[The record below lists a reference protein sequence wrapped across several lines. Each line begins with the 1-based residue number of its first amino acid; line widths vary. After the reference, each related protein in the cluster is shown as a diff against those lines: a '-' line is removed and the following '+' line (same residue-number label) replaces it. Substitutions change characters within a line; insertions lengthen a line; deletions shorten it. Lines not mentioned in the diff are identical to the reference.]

1 MLDWMEGLGEGVL
14 SYFWDEEDGVKYE
27 NIVPLLTAYAASRA
41 EDSDTISGFLG
52 LNTPQPTGYM
62 GGIPDYTYKRELV
75 PNAFTSNERDNAG
88 AFTPANGPAAPRRP
102 GSAGRR
108 YFTDGVFAPT
118 VAATAEDAE
127 DGEDGEDG
135 GDGEDIV
142 VVDGVAINSSTGQP
156 VVLSDGAITTTEGTD
171 SEYTEL
177 AGGGLASFAGGG
189 QPSGS
194 AIGKYRAAYDLYQ
207 ARLQNASTPEERAE
221 IEAFWK
227 EHLVNYDPAVIAA
240 SINMRA
246 ARNAPSQAS
255 QAPPPQRQRQR
266 SWDWKNRRPTGHA
279 GGGLASL
286 KSRGYYLGGRTDGMA
301 DQVPAT
307 IDQKQPARLSDG
319 EFVVPA
325 DVVSHLG
332 NGSSNAGADQLF
344 SMMDRVRKARTG
356 RKSQGKEINPQRY
369 LG

>member
-1 MLDWMEGLGEGVL
+1 MPPWLSGLLGFGASAAQGLGSMAKDYV
-14 SYFWDEEDGVKYE
+14 WDSSTGDVKWD
-27 NIVPLLTAYAASRA
+27 NIASLVGMYGASRSD
-41 EDSDTISGFLG
+41 DSESIAQLMG
-52 LNTPQPTGYM
+52 LSTPKPTGYM
-62 GGIPDYTYKRELV
+62 GGIPDYTYERDLV

-88 AFTPANGPAAPRRP
+88 LMSLDEEEAKIPRRP
-102 GSAGRR
+102 GGRGRR
-108 YFTDGVFAPT
+108 YFTDGKFNPV
-118 VAATAEDAE
+118 
-127 DGEDGEDG
+127 GEE
-135 GDGEDIV
+135 
-142 VVDGVAINSSTGQP
+142 
-156 VVLSDGAITTTEGTD
+156 TTE
-171 SEYTEL
+171 EL
-177 AGGGLASFAGGG
+177 
-189 QPSGS
+189 
-194 AIGKYRAAYDLYQ
+194 
-207 ARLQNASTPEERAE
+207 
-221 IEAFWK
+221 
-227 EHLVNYDPAVIAA
+227 
-240 SINMRA
+240 
-246 ARNAPSQAS
+246 
-255 QAPPPQRQRQR
+255 
-266 SWDWKNRRPTGHA
+266 A

>member
-1 MLDWMEGLGEGVL
+1 MPQIPSWLSGLLGFGASAAQGLGSMAKDYV
-14 SYFWDEEDGVKYE
+14 WDSATGDVKWD
-27 NIVPLLTAYAASRA
+27 NIASLVGMYGASRSD
-41 EDSDTISGFLG
+41 DSESVAQLMG
-52 LNTPQPTGYM
+52 LSTPKPTGYM

-75 PNAFTSNERDNAG
+75 QNAFTSNERDNAG
-88 AFTPANGPAAPRRP
+88 ALTPADGPAAPRRP

-118 VAATAEDAE
+118 TAVVEE
-127 DGEDGEDG
+127 GEE
-135 GDGEDIV
+135 E
-142 VVDGVAINSSTGQP
+142 
-156 VVLSDGAITTTEGTD
+156 E
-171 SEYTEL
+171 EL
-177 AGGGLASFAGGG
+177 
-189 QPSGS
+189 
-194 AIGKYRAAYDLYQ
+194 
-207 ARLQNASTPEERAE
+207 
-221 IEAFWK
+221 
-227 EHLVNYDPAVIAA
+227 
-240 SINMRA
+240 
-246 ARNAPSQAS
+246 
-255 QAPPPQRQRQR
+255 
-266 SWDWKNRRPTGHA
+266 A

>member
-1 MLDWMEGLGEGVL
+1 MPLWLTELIGSSARLGSNAVTGIGSLAKDWVWDSGTGEVK
-14 SYFWDEEDGVKYE
+14 WD
-27 NIVPLLTAYAASRA
+27 NIASLVGMYGASRSD
-41 EDSDTISGFLG
+41 DSESVAQLMG
-52 LNTPQPTGYM
+52 LSTPKPTGYM
-62 GGIPDYTYKRELV
+62 GGIPDYTYKRDLV

-88 AFTPANGPAAPRRP
+88 LMSLDEEEAKIPRRP

-108 YFTDGVFAPT
+108 YFTDGKFNS
-118 VAATAEDAE
+118 AEE
-127 DGEDGEDG
+127 E
-135 GDGEDIV
+135 
-142 VVDGVAINSSTGQP
+142 
-156 VVLSDGAITTTEGTD
+156 TTE
-171 SEYTEL
+171 EL
-177 AGGGLASFAGGG
+177 
-189 QPSGS
+189 
-194 AIGKYRAAYDLYQ
+194 
-207 ARLQNASTPEERAE
+207 
-221 IEAFWK
+221 
-227 EHLVNYDPAVIAA
+227 
-240 SINMRA
+240 
-246 ARNAPSQAS
+246 
-255 QAPPPQRQRQR
+255 
-266 SWDWKNRRPTGHA
+266 A

-301 DQVPAT
+301 DRVPAT

>member
-1 MLDWMEGLGEGVL
+1 MLEWMKGLGEGVL
-14 SYFWDEEDGVKYE
+14 SYFWDEDDGVKYE
-27 NIVPLLTAYAASRA
+27 NILPILTAYGLSRA
-41 EDSDTISGFLG
+41 EDSDKVSGFLG

-88 AFTPANGPAAPRRP
+88 ALTPELGPSAPRRP

-118 VAATAEDAE
+118 VVAEK
-127 DGEDGEDG
+127 GEKEEVVEE
-135 GDGEDIV
+135 GEDIV
-142 VVDGVAINSSTGQP
+142 GGEAIVIN
-156 VVLSDGAITTTEGTD
+156 
-171 SEYTEL
+171 TEL

-207 ARLQNASTPEERAE
+207 AKLQNASTPEERAE
-221 IEAFWK
+221 IEAFWE

-301 DQVPAT
+301 DRVPAT
-307 IDQKQPARLSDG
+307 IDQREPARLSDG

-356 RKSQGKEINPQRY
+356 RKSQGKKIHPQRY

>member
-1 MLDWMEGLGEGVL
+1 MPLWLTELIGSSARLGSNAVTGIGSLAKDWVWDSGTGEVK
-14 SYFWDEEDGVKYE
+14 WD
-27 NIVPLLTAYAASRA
+27 NIASLVGMYGASRSD
-41 EDSDTISGFLG
+41 DSESIAQLMG
-52 LNTPQPTGYM
+52 LSTPRPTGYM

-88 AFTPANGPAAPRRP
+88 ALTPADGPAAPRRP

-118 VAATAEDAE
+118 VVATAEDAE
-127 DGEDGEDG
+127 DAEDAGE
-135 GDGEDIV
+135 GEDIV
-142 VVDGVAINSSTGQP
+142 GGDGVVINSSTGQP
-156 VVLSDGAITTTEGTD
+156 VVLSDGAITTTEGTG

-177 AGGGLASFAGGG
+177 
-189 QPSGS
+189 
-194 AIGKYRAAYDLYQ
+194 
-207 ARLQNASTPEERAE
+207 
-221 IEAFWK
+221 
-227 EHLVNYDPAVIAA
+227 
-240 SINMRA
+240 
-246 ARNAPSQAS
+246 
-255 QAPPPQRQRQR
+255 
-266 SWDWKNRRPTGHA
+266 A

>member
-1 MLDWMEGLGEGVL
+1 MPEWTLPEWMKDLGSGVL
-14 SYFWDEEDGVKYE
+14 SYFWDEDDGVKYE
-27 NIVPLLTAYAASRA
+27 NIVPLLTAYATSRA
-41 EDSDTISGFLG
+41 GDSDTISSFLG

-62 GGIPDYTYKRELV
+62 GGIPNYTYNRELV

-88 AFTPANGPAAPRRP
+88 ALTPELGPAAPRRP

-118 VAATAEDAE
+118 TAVVEE
-127 DGEDGEDG
+127 GE
-135 GDGEDIV
+135 
-142 VVDGVAINSSTGQP
+142 
-156 VVLSDGAITTTEGTD
+156 
-171 SEYTEL
+171 EL
-177 AGGGLASFAGGG
+177 
-189 QPSGS
+189 
-194 AIGKYRAAYDLYQ
+194 
-207 ARLQNASTPEERAE
+207 
-221 IEAFWK
+221 
-227 EHLVNYDPAVIAA
+227 
-240 SINMRA
+240 
-246 ARNAPSQAS
+246 
-255 QAPPPQRQRQR
+255 
-266 SWDWKNRRPTGHA
+266 A

>member
-1 MLDWMEGLGEGVL
+1 MPLWLTELIGSSARLGSNAVTGIGSLAKDWVWDSGTGEVK
-14 SYFWDEEDGVKYE
+14 WD
-27 NIVPLLTAYAASRA
+27 NIASLIGMYGASRSD
-41 EDSDTISGFLG
+41 DSESIAQLMG
-52 LNTPQPTGYM
+52 LSTPRPTGYM

-88 AFTPANGPAAPRRP
+88 ALTPADGPAAPRRP

-118 VAATAEDAE
+118 TAVVEE
-127 DGEDGEDG
+127 GEE
-135 GDGEDIV
+135 E
-142 VVDGVAINSSTGQP
+142 
-156 VVLSDGAITTTEGTD
+156 E
-171 SEYTEL
+171 EEEEL
-177 AGGGLASFAGGG
+177 
-189 QPSGS
+189 
-194 AIGKYRAAYDLYQ
+194 
-207 ARLQNASTPEERAE
+207 
-221 IEAFWK
+221 
-227 EHLVNYDPAVIAA
+227 
-240 SINMRA
+240 
-246 ARNAPSQAS
+246 
-255 QAPPPQRQRQR
+255 
-266 SWDWKNRRPTGHA
+266 A

>member
-1 MLDWMEGLGEGVL
+1 MPEWMKKLGSGIL
-14 SYFWDEEDGVKYE
+14 SYFWDEDDGVKYE
-27 NIVPLLTAYAASRA
+27 NILPILTAYGLSRA
-41 EDSDTISGFLG
+41 EDSDKISGFLG

-62 GGIPDYTYKRELV
+62 GGIPDYTYSRELV

-88 AFTPANGPAAPRRP
+88 ALTPELGPAAPRRP

-108 YFTDGVFAPT
+108 YFTDGVFSPT
-118 VAATAEDAE
+118 VVAEE
-127 DGEDGEDG
+127 GEEGE
-135 GDGEDIV
+135 V
-142 VVDGVAINSSTGQP
+142 
-156 VVLSDGAITTTEGTD
+156 
-171 SEYTEL
+171 EL

-207 ARLQNASTPEERAE
+207 AKLQNARTPEERAE
-221 IEAFWK
+221 IEAFWA

-246 ARNAPSQAS
+246 GRNAPSQAS

-266 SWDWKNRRPTGHA
+266 SWDWKNRRPTGYA
-279 GGGLASL
+279 QGGIASVAPQGQ
-286 KSRGYYLGGRTDGMA
+286 GYYLGGRTDGMA

-356 RKSQGKEINPQRY
+356 RKLQGKEINPQRY

>member
-1 MLDWMEGLGEGVL
+1 MPKWMTKLGSGIL
-14 SYFWDEEDGVKYE
+14 SYFWDKDDGVKYE
-27 NIVPLLTAYAASRA
+27 NILPILTAYGLSRA
-41 EDSDTISGFLG
+41 EDSDKISGFLG

-62 GGIPDYTYKRELV
+62 GGIPDYTYSRELV

-88 AFTPANGPAAPRRP
+88 ALTPELGPAAPRRP

-108 YFTDGVFAPT
+108 YFTDGVFSPT
-118 VAATAEDAE
+118 VVAEE
-127 DGEDGEDG
+127 GEEEEVVEEGEEVEPVLIN
-135 GDGEDIV
+135 GE
-142 VVDGVAINSSTGQP
+142 
-156 VVLSDGAITTTEGTD
+156 EG
-171 SEYTEL
+171 EVEL

-194 AIGKYRAAYDLYQ
+194 AIGKYRAAYDVYQ
-207 ARLQNASTPEERAE
+207 AKLQNARTPEERAE
-221 IEAFWK
+221 IEAFWA

-246 ARNAPSQAS
+246 GRNAPSQAS
-255 QAPPPQRQRQR
+255 QAPPPPPPPQRQR
-266 SWDWKNRRPTGHA
+266 SWDWKNRRPTGYA
-279 GGGLASL
+279 QGGIASVAPQGQ
-286 KSRGYYLGGRTDGMA
+286 GYYLGGRTDGMA